1 MLEASPNNALAPST
15 VTVEGNHWQVAK
27 HWPGDKKKG
36 KLIYE
41 AKRLIGRDRSDRMLA
56 DDMELMPHFTL
67 VPQDNSV
74 DHVLQ
79 VLEDSRTTLPKLENL
94 AGDVAYILR
103 STMAAL
109 SMEIGDEK
117 EWRDAADIIL
127 GAENPAAVI
136 HHIHRYPSGP
146 VFMYGDVLVEPEEIS
161 ALILRHCRHHIQTRQ
176 GVSADDCTITVPAH
190 FTDIQRLATID
201 AAKIAGWTNVQLVNE
216 PTAALVSYVYDE
228 NLEDGYYLLPDLGGG
243 TFDVSVLLAET
254 QDDGTKVFVVK
265 ATGGDN
271 RLGGTTFTEVL
282 MDIVRGRGAN
292 LEEEDLR
299 AVCEQA
305 KKRLSNSQETV
316 LDADINPDT
325 ICRTEF
331 ENACRGILQ
340 RITGIVSNTLA
351 SSDVDEIRAV
361 IMAGGAID
369 TLGLHQAIA
378 EAVGETKIITPA
390 QPSQLCARGASLI
403 ASGKAIITEV
413 LSRGLGIEL
422 EDDAVHV
429 YMHRH
434 DPLPLAADHVFLP
447 VALEGATIALSE
459 GDEKL
464 AKDNFCL
471 GTFQLTGYA
480 SLDDEIKVTISVDE
494 HRQID
499 VSAVSGANQSELRVQ
514 RSQRLTDEQIARM
527 AEVCR
532 QRYPGLPSSQQ
543 SEGGSAKRVATTVE
557 RETKRQKN
565 ENSSC

>member
-15 VTVEGNHWQVAK
+15 VTVKGNHWQVAK

-36 KLIYE
+36 ELIYE
-41 AKRLIGRDRSDRMLA
+41 AKRLIGRDSSDRMLA
-56 DDMELMPHFTL
+56 NDMKLMPHFTL
-67 VPQDNSV
+67 VPQHNSV

-79 VLEDSRTTLPKLENL
+79 ALEDSRTTLPKLENL
-94 AGDVAYILR
+94 DEDVPHILGPIM
-103 STMAAL
+103 TAL
-109 SMEIGDEK
+109 GGEIGDE
-117 EWRDAADIIL
+117 EDWRGAADFIL

-136 HHIHRYPSGP
+136 HNRFPYRP
-146 VFMYGDVLVEPEEIS
+146 VFMYGDVPVEPEEIS

-176 GVSADDCTITVPAH
+176 GISADDCTITVPAH

-201 AAKIAGWTNVQLVNE
+201 AAKIAGWTNVQLVSE

-254 QDDGTKVFVVK
+254 QDDGTKIFVVK

-271 RLGGTTFTEVL
+271 RLGGTNFTEVL
-282 MDIVRGRGAN
+282 MDIVRGRGTD
-292 LEEEDLR
+292 LEEEELR

-305 KKRLSNSQETV
+305 KKGLSNSQETV
-316 LDADINPDT
+316 LEADINPDT

-331 ENACRGILQ
+331 ENACRVILQ

-351 SSDVDEIRAV
+351 SSGVDEIRAV

-369 TLGLHQAIA
+369 TLGLRQAIA

-413 LSRGLGIEL
+413 LSRSLGIEL
-422 EDDAVHV
+422 DDDRVCV
-429 YMHRH
+429 FMHRH
-434 DPLPLAADHVFLP
+434 DPLPLAADHLFHPL
-447 VALEGATIALSE
+447 ALEGTTIALSE
-459 GDEKL
+459 GDEVL

-471 GTFQLTGYA
+471 GTFHLTGYA

-565 ENSSC
+565 ENSWC